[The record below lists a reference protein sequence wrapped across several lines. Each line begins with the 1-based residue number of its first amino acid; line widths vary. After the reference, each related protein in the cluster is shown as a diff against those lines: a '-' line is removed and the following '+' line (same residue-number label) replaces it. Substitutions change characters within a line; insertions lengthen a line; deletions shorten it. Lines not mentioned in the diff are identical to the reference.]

1 MSIANSQAMDEGED
15 DFLRLLGPPP
25 YQIDQQHLMRIF
37 TSYKPRDITVGR
49 LINPPPWIEQA
60 GADSRLYHLFWMY
73 VPLIIPAE
81 ALLDP
86 PEEVTGPVSAEFHF
100 LGADEPSELA
110 WDNFMAFIE
119 RYFLDPLHSW
129 LADTNTIIFE
139 VPLYWTFED
148 SIASSQVSVP
158 ELYLDNLYNLF
169 ATYEELQCYD
179 HPNRLTPL
187 FLWKDSRRNM
197 TWSKRPHT
205 KRNIRSELGI
215 SQPMHKMLNQ
225 ALSLL
230 GRYLTDKVDIP
241 LDQVAFLSQLAPWIR
256 DHIQSLYASDKQKRG
271 YMKYWITN
279 AFDAFSRPEMEMDTD
294 IQS

>member
-1 MSIANSQAMDEGED
+1 
-15 DFLRLLGPPP
+15 
-25 YQIDQQHLMRIF
+25 
-37 TSYKPRDITVGR
+37 
-49 LINPPPWIEQA
+49 
-60 GADSRLYHLFWMY
+60 
-73 VPLIIPAE
+73 
-81 ALLDP
+81 
-86 PEEVTGPVSAEFHF
+86 
-100 LGADEPSELA
+100 
-110 WDNFMAFIE
+110 MAFIE

-148 SIASSQVSVP
+148 SIASSQVSIP

-187 FLWKDSRRNM
+187 FVWKDSRRNM
-197 TWSKRPHT
+197 TWSKQPHT
-205 KRNIRSELGI
+205 TRNIRSELGI